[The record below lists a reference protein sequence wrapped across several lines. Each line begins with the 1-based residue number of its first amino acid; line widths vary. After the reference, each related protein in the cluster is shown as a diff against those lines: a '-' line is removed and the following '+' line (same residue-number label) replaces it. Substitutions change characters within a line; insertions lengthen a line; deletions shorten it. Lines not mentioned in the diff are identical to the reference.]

1 MLTVVNNIVYLEVAE
16 NSNKS
21 NMWKIMSAISVN
33 YSGIRFIIFIN
44 IETLCCVP
52 KVNMLYIYVLQL
64 TKTGG

>member
-1 MLTVVNNIVYLEVAE
+1 
-16 NSNKS
+16 
-21 NMWKIMSAISVN
+21 MSAISVN